1 MNPRDQFLH
10 RQANQ
15 NDSNSSTSTNLNSVD
30 TQCNYELNFSLD
42 RQVQEL
48 KDRVHR
54 DAERIDEA
62 FRVGVEVEACLL
74 DGKGIPV
81 SADPLIKELAGTTYE
96 IDYEYGACQFEYKTS
111 PVGMNNLDYLNIV
124 FEQFIES
131 LDRFIKKTY
140 KEKEVI
146 PVFLGA
152 NPSPEITK
160 EGLVTNKPRYNKLA
174 DWQSGLPDV
183 EIEGYNFRAAYVATA
198 IQGFH
203 LHLQG
208 KNPRNTTIMF
218 NHILNIIPS
227 AIVLGANSR
236 LFAGRL
242 YSLHEP
248 RIHLYDQSEQQNSGF
263 PAITRY
269 LNEIGDYID
278 YTSSRE
284 PKLAK
289 DYFELEKER
298 HDDARI
304 RIGPDS
310 YRVETRIMSVQ
321 PTSKSLLA
329 MAEFFIGYL
338 SRAIHEERELRPL
351 PTLREERMAAVR
363 SGYNAKTHFNIVD
376 TVKAQ
381 LDFAR
386 KGLSDLGGNAEF
398 LGILDKRV
406 ENRNTPGEYVANLWS
421 KKFNGSVN
429 DTIYEIISDIW
440 QKTKDNQPIT

>member
-1 MNPRDQFLH
+1 LSHSIQ
-10 RQANQ
+10 
-15 NDSNSSTSTNLNSVD
+15 
-30 TQCNYELNFSLD
+30 

-54 DAERIDEA
+54 DAERVDET

-74 DGKGIPV
+74 DEKGIPV
-81 SADPLIKELAGTTYE
+81 NAEPLIKELQGTTYE
-96 IDYEYGACQFEYKTS
+96 IDYEYGNCQFEYKTS

-124 FEQFIES
+124 FEQFIEN
-131 LDRFIKKTY
+131 LDKFIKKVY
-140 KEKEVI
+140 MEKEVI

-152 NPSPEITK
+152 NPSPEIMK
-160 EGLVTNKPRYNKLA
+160 EGLITDKPRYNKLA
-174 DWQSGLPDV
+174 TWQNNIPDV
-183 EIEGYNFRAAYVATA
+183 EIDGDKFRAAYVATA

-208 KNPRNTTIMF
+208 KNPVNTAIMF
-218 NHILNIIPS
+218 NQILNIISP

-236 LFAGRL
+236 LFAGRV

-263 PAITRY
+263 PAIPRY
-269 LNEIGDYID
+269 LDGVENYID
-278 YTSSRE
+278 YITSRD
-284 PKLAK
+284 PNNTK
-289 DYFELEKER
+289 DYFMLEKER

-321 PTSKSLLA
+321 PTSKSLMA

-351 PTLREERMAAVR
+351 STLREERMAAVR
-363 SGYNAKTHFNIVD
+363 YGYNAKTHFNIID
-376 TVKAQ
+376 TMRSQ

-386 KGLSDLGGNAEF
+386 KGLSDLGMNVGF
-398 LGILDKRV
+398 LDILDKRL
-406 ENRNTPGEYVANLWS
+406 ENRNSPGEYVAKIWS
-421 KKFNGSVN
+421 EKFNGSVN
-429 DTIYEIISDIW
+429 QTIYEIISDIW
-440 QKTKDNQPIT
+440 QKTKENQPIV

>member
-1 MNPRDQFLH
+1 LSHSIQ
-10 RQANQ
+10 
-15 NDSNSSTSTNLNSVD
+15 
-30 TQCNYELNFSLD
+30 

-54 DAERIDEA
+54 DAERIDET

-74 DGKGIPV
+74 DEKGIPV
-81 SADPLIKELAGTTYE
+81 SAEPLIKELQGTTYE
-96 IDYEYGACQFEYKTS
+96 IDYEYGNCQFEYKTS

-124 FEQFIES
+124 FEQFIEN
-131 LDRFIKKTY
+131 LDKFIKKVY
-140 KEKEVI
+140 MEKEVI

-152 NPSPEITK
+152 NPSPKIMK
-160 EGLVTNKPRYNKLA
+160 EGLITDKPRYNKLA
-174 DWQSGLPDV
+174 TWQNNIPDV
-183 EIEGYNFRAAYVATA
+183 EIEGDKCRAGYVATA

-208 KNPRNTTIMF
+208 KNPMNTARMF
-218 NHILNIIPS
+218 NQILNITPS

-236 LFAGRL
+236 LFAGRV

-263 PAITRY
+263 PAIPRY
-269 LNEIGDYID
+269 LDGVENYID
-278 YTSSRE
+278 YIISRD
-284 PKLAK
+284 PNITK
-289 DYFELEKER
+289 DYFMLEKER

-321 PTSKSLLA
+321 PTSKSLMA

-351 PTLREERMAAVR
+351 STLREERMAAVR
-363 SGYNAKTHFNIVD
+363 YGYNAKTHFKFID
-376 TVKAQ
+376 TMRSQ

-386 KGLSDLGGNAEF
+386 KGLSDLGINVGF
-398 LGILDKRV
+398 LDILDKRL
-406 ENRNTPGEYVANLWS
+406 ENRNSPGEYVAKLWS
-421 KKFNGSVN
+421 EKFNGSVN
-429 DTIYEIISDIW
+429 QTIYEIISDIW
-440 QKTKDNQPIT
+440 QKTKENQPII

>member
-1 MNPRDQFLH
+1 LSHSIQ
-10 RQANQ
+10 
-15 NDSNSSTSTNLNSVD
+15 
-30 TQCNYELNFSLD
+30 

-54 DAERIDEA
+54 DAERIDET

-74 DGKGIPV
+74 DEKGIPV
-81 SADPLIKELAGTTYE
+81 NAEPLIKELQGTTYE
-96 IDYEYGACQFEYKTS
+96 IDYEYGNCQFEYKTS
-111 PVGMNNLDYLNIV
+111 PVGMNNLEYLNIV
-124 FEQFIES
+124 FEQFIDN
-131 LDRFIKKTY
+131 LDKYIKKVY
-140 KEKEVI
+140 MEKEVI

-152 NPSPEITK
+152 NPSPEIMK
-160 EGLVTNKPRYNKLA
+160 EGLITDKPRYNKLA
-174 DWQSGLPDV
+174 TWQNNIPDV
-183 EIEGYNFRAAYVATA
+183 EIDGDKFRAAYVATA

-208 KNPRNTTIMF
+208 KNPVNTAIMF
-218 NHILNIIPS
+218 NQILNIISS

-236 LFAGRL
+236 LFAGRV

-263 PAITRY
+263 PAIPRY
-269 LNEIGDYID
+269 LDGVENYID
-278 YTSSRE
+278 YITSRD
-284 PKLAK
+284 PNNTK
-289 DYFELEKER
+289 DYFMLEKER

-321 PTSKSLLA
+321 PTSKSLMA

-351 PTLREERMAAVR
+351 STLREERMAAVR
-363 SGYNAKTHFNIVD
+363 YGYNAKTHFNIID
-376 TVKAQ
+376 TIRSQ

-386 KGLSDLGGNAEF
+386 KGLSDLGMNVGF
-398 LGILDKRV
+398 LEILDKRL
-406 ENRNTPGEYVANLWS
+406 ENRNSPGEYVAKIWS
-421 KKFNGSVN
+421 EKFNGSVN
-429 DTIYEIISDIW
+429 QTIYEIISDIW
-440 QKTKDNQPIT
+440 QKTKENQPIV